1 MSCASLSWPPTR
13 LQSQADQSWT
23 FAYVKNH
30 QLHYACIGPVK
41 SHIIKRLKKVPPS
54 NVFTYQCRFAL
65 DSCVTSSSDTE
76 MIFYPS
82 ALRPRWQTCQYSW
95 HLSTS
100 PFLATPALFSPL
112 PQNNGKERK
121 LWRGPTSTLLSTHS
135 SILAW
140 RIPWTEEPDVLTVHR
155 VTPSQTRLERLS
167 THAHGLI

>member
-95 HLSTS
+95 HLSRS

-112 PQNNGKERK
+112 PHIQ
-121 LWRGPTSTLLSTHS
+121 PSHPLSS
-135 SILAW
+135 PSPLA
-140 RIPWTEEPDVLTVHR
+140 PN
-155 VTPSQTRLERLS
+155 PSQLQSLFQWVNSLHEVAKVLEFQL
-167 THAHGLI
+167 